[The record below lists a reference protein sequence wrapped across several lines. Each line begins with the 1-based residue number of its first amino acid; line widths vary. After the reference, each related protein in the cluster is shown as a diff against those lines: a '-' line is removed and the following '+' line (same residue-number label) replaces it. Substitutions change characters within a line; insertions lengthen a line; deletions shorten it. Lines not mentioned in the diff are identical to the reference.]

1 MRPDGRRQKSAR
13 FRWLELGFPRVMIQI
28 TPLAAALALFTNAI
42 VYGKS
47 YHGGSR
53 WINVVMGVI
62 VLAVGFPLARSLA
75 RDGR

>member
-1 MRPDGRRQKSAR
+1 
-13 FRWLELGFPRVMIQI
+13 MIQI
-28 TPLAAALALFTNAI
+28 IPLAAALALFTNAI

-75 RDGR
+75 RDIR